1 MSGAE
6 RLGTA
11 WLQAHPLPAIG
22 GGKSKE
28 ERGRALI
35 VGGSRSVP
43 GALLLTADAALRV
56 GAGKVQIGTV
66 ASAAIP
72 LGVRMPEAAVIALP
86 EDDAGEIA
94 DTDPLAERLSA
105 CAALVFGPGMAR
117 GDDTPELVARLIGA
131 LPDEAALLLDA
142 AALTCCTDRLLHA
155 RHSPAV
161 MTPHH
166 GELAS
171 LLDVSKEEIEAAPE
185 RFAAE
190 TAERFGAVV
199 ALKASGT
206 VIAAPGETPLIYT
219 SEAPGLGTAGSGD
232 VLAGVIGGLLARGAS
247 PRVAACWGVWLHGE
261 CGRAAALSIGSIG
274 FRASEL
280 PSFLPR
286 LMASVGEHG

>member
-1 MSGAE
+1 MSGTE
-6 RLGTA
+6 RLDAG
-11 WLQAHPLPAIG
+11 WLQAHPLPSIG

-56 GAGKVQIGTV
+56 GAGKVQIGTI

-94 DTDPLAERLSA
+94 GAEPLADRVSG
-105 CAALVFGPGMAR
+105 CAALIFGPGMAR
-117 GDDTPELVARLIGA
+117 TDGTPALVAALLGE
-131 LPDEAALLLDA
+131 LPDGAALLLDA
-142 AALTCCTDRLLHA
+142 AALTCCTDAVLRA
-155 RHSPAV
+155 RPNPAV
-161 MTPHH
+161 MTPHY

-171 LLDVSKEEIEAAPE
+171 LLDVSKDEIEAAPE
-185 RFAAE
+185 RFARE

-199 ALKASGT
+199 ALKSDQT
-206 VIAAPGETPLIYT
+206 VIAAPGEAPRIYR

-232 VLAGVIGGLLARGAS
+232 VLAGVIGGLLARGAA
-247 PRVAACWGVWLHGE
+247 PHTAACWGVWLHGE
-261 CGRAAALSIGSIG
+261 CGRAAALKIGPIG

-280 PSFLPR
+280 PPFLPA
-286 LMASVGEHG
+286 LLAAVS